1 METVRRDWCELTS
14 KTLNRI
20 LEMVLIEGNV
30 EAAVQHVR
38 GVVDGVRNID
48 VRKDSDII
56 EDLTMTRMFSKKASS
71 YKNKQPH
78 LTVAEKIEKRT
89 GTPPPVGER
98 IPFVII
104 AGKDLFVN
112 RAEDP
117 EYVRENNIQI
127 DVDYYI
133 KKQLLPPVERILGVF
148 GVDMANLD
156 YDSKQKGLFDFSDKP
171 QESPVKKFEQ
181 KQTEVQT
188 QQTPVDKKSQSSL
201 FDF

>member
-14 KTLNRI
+14 KTLNRV
-20 LEMVLIEGNV
+20 LELVLKAGEV

-38 GVVDGVRNID
+38 KVVDSIRNLD
-48 VRKDSDII
+48 VTKDRDII
-56 EDLTMTRMFSKKASS
+56 DDLTMTRMYSKRREH

-78 LTVAEKIEKRT
+78 ITVAEKMEQRT
-89 GTPPPVGER
+89 GSLPPVGER

-117 EYVRENNIQI
+117 EYVRENNVPI
-127 DVDYYI
+127 DVDYYV
-133 KKQLLPPVERILGVF
+133 KKQILPPVERILGVF
-148 GVDMANLD
+148 GVDLVNLD
-156 YDSKQKGLFDFSDKP
+156 YDSKQTGLSDFTAGPSEKKIRRSVPRTSDIGGQP
-171 QESPVKKFEQ
+171 PNSG
-181 KQTEVQT
+181 
-188 QQTPVDKKSQSSL
+188 SQSSL